1 MYLNTNGIRQHI
13 GETLDEII
21 NDKNTVD
28 FIPNISVFKIG
39 VKWFAL
45 DNRRLL
51 VFKKAE
57 ELGILSSIDV
67 DVTYEIDDSKFTT
80 TCDGRYVHVRR
91 NNCGDVQYLNIRTME
106 ETIRSFTIFII
117 FPPPC

>member
-1 MYLNTNGIRQHI
+1 
-13 GETLDEII
+13 
-21 NDKNTVD
+21 VD

-45 DNRRLL
+45 DNRRLW

-67 DVTYEIDDSKFTT
+67 DVTYEIDDSKITT
-80 TCDGRYVHVRR
+80 TCDGRYVRVRR
-91 NNCGDVQYLNIRTME
+91 NNPGGHLWQCLQRK
-106 ETIRSFTIFII
+106 II
-117 FPPPC
+117 SSCQLLW